1 MIKVLH
7 VIIIFLLILNQNS
20 ARPNNEPEY
29 DDKDSDENVTK
40 GNATGL
46 TMIRVPK
53 IPSPCPKG
61 YKWYNNKCH
70 KTKRTKTQ

>member
-29 DDKDSDENVTK
+29 DDKDSDERVTR
-40 GNATGL
+40 GNATAL
-46 TMIRVPK
+46 NMFRVPK
-53 IPSPCPKG
+53 TPSPCPKG
-61 YKWYNNKCH
+61 YKLHNKKCH
-70 KTKRTKTQ
+70 KIKRTKTQ